1 MPSVASEVVY
11 QPLHPGTGV
20 PVHEERVEVTKY
32 VTELEETVQATVGL
46 GFHSSEME
54 DTNHALVSS
63 DAACK

>member
-1 MPSVASEVVY
+1 M
-11 QPLHPGTGV
+11 

-54 DTNHALVSS
+54 DTNHAWVSS